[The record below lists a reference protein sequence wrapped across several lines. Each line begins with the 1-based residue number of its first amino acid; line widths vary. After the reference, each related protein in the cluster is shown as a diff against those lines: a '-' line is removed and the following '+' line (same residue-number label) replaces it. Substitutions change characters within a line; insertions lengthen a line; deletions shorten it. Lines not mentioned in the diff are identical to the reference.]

1 MTYPTF
7 KMYVLQKESL
17 EDPMSVLGHEVWY
30 TFARSGGPGGQNV
43 NKVNSKA
50 ILWWSPS
57 ESKVWNGDVDAIARF
72 SQMFPNK
79 INKQGLVVLASQ
91 SERDQPSNKKEC
103 MDKLIQMVQQ
113 ALTPPTERVVTQ
125 PTMGSNQRR
134 LSDKMANKRRLQRRN
149 LNLNNYE

>member
-7 KMYVLQKESL
+7 KMYVLQKEAL
-17 EDPMSVLGHEVWY
+17 EDPFSVLDHESWY

-72 SQMFPNK
+72 SQLFRNK
-79 INKQGLVVLASQ
+79 INKEGLVVLSSQ
-91 SERDQPSNKKEC
+91 SERDQPSNKLEC
-103 MDKLIQMVQQ
+103 MDKLRQMVQQ
-113 ALTPPTERVVTQ
+113 ALVPPPDRAIPQ
-125 PTMGSNQRR
+125 PTIGSNERR
-134 LSDKMANKRRLQRRN
+134 LSDKLANKRQKERRSFN
-149 LNLNNYE
+149 PSDYE